1 MTSDGITGTAGGTSG
16 GASEEG
22 AGPSTGSGSS
32 SSAGSSAGP
41 STGSST
47 GLSTG
52 SSAGPSTGSSAGVRV
67 LVATPLEPEHAARI
81 EAADPRVSV
90 IYEPD
95 LLPVPRYPADHTGA
109 PRALSAAQLDR
120 WSQLRRQADISF
132 DFDWQAPAEMP
143 RNCPRLR
150 WVQGTS
156 AGIGGFLERT
166 GLARTSLVFTTAS
179 GVHGTPLAE
188 FALLGMLYFAK
199 DLPQLARWQQQR
211 HWQPHAAGQVAGRRA
226 LLVGLGGVGRAVAR
240 LLSAAGVEVIGAGR
254 LPPAQRASA
263 VSGVTSCIAVSQ
275 IAQALPDVDA
285 LILACPLTEQT
296 RHLISEREL
305 RLMRPGAIV
314 VNISR
319 GQVIDEGALIG
330 ALRSQ
335 HLGGAF
341 LDVFAAEP
349 LPASSPLWEMPNVVI
364 SPHSASTVAA
374 ENGLLTELFT
384 DNLQRWLAGRP
395 LRNVYDRAAGY

>member
-16 GASEEG
+16 ETSEEG
-22 AGPSTGSGSS
+22 AGSSTGSGSS
-32 SSAGSSAGP
+32 SSAGSNAGP

-52 SSAGPSTGSSAGVRV
+52 SSAGSSTGSSAGVRV

-226 LLVGLGGVGRAVAR
+226 LLVGLGGIGRAVAR

-254 LPPAQRASA
+254 LPPGQRASA
-263 VSGVTSCIAVSQ
+263 VPGVSSGIAVSQ

-319 GQVIDEGALIG
+319 GQVIDEDALIG

>member
-1 MTSDGITGTAGGTSG
+1 MTSDGITGTAGGISG
-16 GASEEG
+16 RPGG
-22 AGPSTGSGSS
+22 GGPAGTAAVS
-32 SSAGSSAGP
+32 
-41 STGSST
+41 
-47 GLSTG
+47 
-52 SSAGPSTGSSAGVRV
+52 V
-67 LVATPLEPEHAARI
+67 LVATPLEPEHAAAI

-90 IYEPD
+90 LYEPD
-95 LLPVPRYPADHTGA
+95 LLPVPRYPADHGGV
-109 PRALSAAQLDR
+109 PRELTASQLDR
-120 WSQLRRQADISF
+120 WSALRRQADISF
-132 DFDWQAPAEMP
+132 DFDWQAPADMP
-143 RNCPRLR
+143 TNCPRLR

-188 FALLGMLYFAK
+188 FALLGLLYFAK
-199 DLPQLARWQQQR
+199 GMPQLARWQEQR
-211 HWQPHAAGQVAGRRA
+211 HWQPHAAGQVAGSRV

-240 LLSAAGVEVIGAGR
+240 LLSAAGVEVVGAGR
-254 LPPAQRASA
+254 LPPAERAA
-263 VSGVTSCIAVSQ
+263 DVPGVASCIAVSQ
-275 IAQALPDVDA
+275 IDQALPDVDA

-319 GQVIDEGALIG
+319 GQVIDEDALIG
-330 ALRSQ
+330 ALRRQ

-349 LPASSPLWEMPNVVI
+349 LPASSPLWEMPNVII